1 MDIFVARQ
9 PIFRK
14 NRSLLGYELLFRDGL
29 TNAFPDIDGSEATSR
44 VLSNSF
50 FSMGIEQVSGDG
62 RAFVNFTRDLL
73 VERVPM
79 MFPRER
85 VVVEILEDIEPDD
98 EVVEA
103 CREMAENGYVIALD
117 DFLFRP
123 EMAGLIQTAGIIK
136 FDLMATPLDTLEPLL
151 RKLSGNGIE
160 FLAEKVETH
169 EEFDRA
175 MEMGFTYFQGY
186 FFSRPEILQGRDVS
200 APRMNLLELMAEA
213 NRNDVAFRKLEEII
227 ERDVAISYKLL
238 RYINSAYFRRVSEV
252 TSIRQAIVLMGERG
266 IRRFLSLIAMASLAS
281 DKPDELVRASIVRAR
296 FCETLGDIGPPGA
309 DRAELFTLGLFS
321 LIDAIMDDAMAS
333 LMERLPLSGAIK
345 EALIQRDGPL
355 APYLGLLESYERGCW
370 GGVSEAAA
378 RLDLEQE
385 RLPGCFLESLTW
397 ADNLSSQ

>member
-1 MDIFVARQ
+1 MDIFLARQ

-29 TNAFPDIDGSEATSR
+29 SNAFPDIDGTEATSR

-50 FSMGIEQVSGDG
+50 FSMGIEQVSGEG

-79 MFPRER
+79 MFPRDR
-85 VVVEILEDIEPDD
+85 VVVEILEDIEPDA

-103 CREMAENGYVIALD
+103 CREMAESGYMIALD

-136 FDLMATPLDTLEPLL
+136 FDLTATPLDTLGPLL
-151 RKLSGNGIE
+151 EKLSGNGIE

-169 EEFDRA
+169 EELDRA

-186 FFSRPEILQGRDVS
+186 FFSRPEILRGRDVS
-200 APRMNLLELMAEA
+200 TPQMNLLELMAEA
-213 NRNDVAFRKLEEII
+213 NRSDVAFRKLEEII

-238 RYINSAYFRRVSEV
+238 RYINSAYLRRVSEV

-266 IRRFLSLIAMASLAS
+266 IRRFLSLIAMTSLAVR
-281 DKPDELVRASIVRAR
+281 KPDELIRASIVRAR
-296 FCETLGDIGPPGA
+296 FCELVGGTGPPGA
-309 DRAELFTLGLFS
+309 DPAELFTLGLFS
-321 LIDAIMDDAMAS
+321 LIDAVMDDAMAS

-345 EALIQRDGPL
+345 GALVHRNGPL
-355 APYLGLLESYERGCW
+355 APYLELLESYERGYW
-370 GGVSEAAA
+370 DGVSEAAA
-378 RLDLEQE
+378 RLGLEQE
-385 RLPGCFLESLTW
+385 RLPGCFLESLAW
-397 ADNLSSQ
+397 ADNLASQ

>member
-1 MDIFVARQ
+1 MDVYVARQ

-29 TNAFPDIDGSEATSR
+29 TNAFPEIDGNEATSR
-44 VLSNSF
+44 VLTNSF

-79 MFPRER
+79 MFPRDQ
-85 VVVEILEDIEPDD
+85 VVVEILEDIEPDS

-103 CREMAENGYVIALD
+103 CREMAESGYVIALD

-123 EMAGLIQTAGIIK
+123 EMAGLIQTAKIIK
-136 FDLMATPLDTLEPLL
+136 FDLMATPLDTLGPLL
-151 RKLSGNGIE
+151 EKLSGNGIE

-169 EEFDRA
+169 EAFDRA

-186 FFSRPEILQGRDVS
+186 FFSRPEILRGRDVS

-213 NRNDVAFRKLEEII
+213 NRTDVAFRKLEEII

-252 TSIRQAIVLMGERG
+252 TSVRQAIVLMGERG

-281 DKPDELVRASIVRAR
+281 HKPDELVRASIVRAR
-296 FCETLGDIGPPGA
+296 FCELVGDTGPPGA

-321 LIDAIMDDAMAS
+321 LIDAVMDDAMES
-333 LMERLPLSGAIK
+333 LMERLPLSGKIK
-345 EALIQRDGPL
+345 EALVHRKGPL
-355 APYLGLLESYERGCW
+355 AGHLELLEGYERGRW
-370 GGVSEAAA
+370 DEVSEVAD
-378 RLDLEQE
+378 RLGLERE
-385 RLPGCFLESLTW
+385 RLPGCFAESLAW

>member
-1 MDIFVARQ
+1 MDVFVARQ

-29 TNAFPDIDGSEATSR
+29 TNAFPKIDGTEATSR
-44 VLSNSF
+44 VLSSSF
-50 FSMGIEQVSGDG
+50 FSMGIEQVSGEG

-73 VERVPM
+73 IERIPM
-79 MFPRER
+79 MFPRDR
-85 VVVEILEDIEPDD
+85 VVVEILEDIEPDS

-123 EMAGLIQTAGIIK
+123 GMGELIQTAKIIK
-136 FDLMATPLDTLEPLL
+136 FDLMATPLDTLAPLL
-151 RKLSGNGIE
+151 EKLSGNGIE

-169 EEFDRA
+169 EEFDQA
-175 MEMGFTYFQGY
+175 MEMGFSSFQGY
-186 FFSRPEILQGRDVS
+186 FFSRPEVLRGRDVS

-213 NRNDVAFRKLEEII
+213 NRNDVAFRKLERII

-266 IRRFLSLIAMASLAS
+266 IRRFLSLIAMTSLAS
-281 DKPDELVRASIVRAR
+281 HKPDELVRASIVRAR
-296 FCETLGDIGPPGA
+296 FCELIGDTGPPGA

-321 LIDAIMDDAMAS
+321 MIDAIMDDAMAS

-345 EALIQRDGPL
+345 KALVHRRGPL
-355 APYLGLLESYERGCW
+355 AAYLGLLESYEQGRW
-370 GGVSEAAA
+370 DGVSEAAGRTGLA
-378 RLDLEQE
+378 QE
-385 RLPGCFLESLTW
+385 RLPGCFAEAVAW
-397 ADNLSSQ
+397 ADSLASQ

>member
-1 MDIFVARQ
+1 
-9 PIFRK
+9 
-14 NRSLLGYELLFRDGL
+14 
-29 TNAFPDIDGSEATSR
+29 
-44 VLSNSF
+44 
-50 FSMGIEQVSGDG
+50 
-62 RAFVNFTRDLL
+62 
-73 VERVPM
+73 
-79 MFPRER
+79 MFPRDR

-151 RKLSGNGIE
+151 EKLSGNGIE

-200 APRMNLLELMAEA
+200 APQMNLLELMAEA

-252 TSIRQAIVLMGERG
+252 ASVRQAIVLMGERG

-281 DKPDELVRASIVRAR
+281 DKPDELIRASIVRAR

-309 DRAELFTLGLFS
+309 DQAELFTLGLFS

-345 EALIQRDGPL
+345 EALVQRDGPL
-355 APYLGLLESYERGCW
+355 APYLELLESYERGRW
-370 GGVSEAAA
+370 DDVTEVAA